1 MTFGAE
7 AYYIM
12 PVMRDLPFSARGL
25 KLKNR
30 TCHLPLSS
38 VRSIFDRLDG
48 DVGVRVIDQVKIQ
61 AEHSPRWKQAI
72 SFGDEGPPKKL
83 LSRR

>member
-1 MTFGAE
+1 
-7 AYYIM
+7 M

-25 KLKNR
+25 KPKYG

-38 VRSIFDRLDG
+38 VDGIFDG

-72 SFGDEGPPKKL
+72 SFGDEGPPKNFSL
-83 LSRR
+83 GVR